1 MQITMKKQQEKIM
14 TLSERYKNICEEY
27 SKRFCACAGIQGE
40 WAGDYT
46 IFFTEY
52 EAYTIDDMRY
62 VVDNIDM
69 LKRKYPSSL
78 AEEIRK
84 WVDYNVD
91 VHKLGC
97 AYINLPSWLQGCPRI
112 SSHERQ
118 RLLASMDAIDK
129 VCKKLQ
135 EEFGKNEENPK
146 THKVF

>member
-146 THKVF
+146 SHKVF

>member
-1 MQITMKKQQEKIM
+1 MKKQQEKIM
-14 TLSERYKNICEEY
+14 TLSEQYKNICEEY
-27 SKRFCACAGIQGE
+27 SRRFCEIAEVKGE
-40 WAGDYT
+40 WSGDYT

-78 AEEIRK
+78 AEEIRN

-118 RLLASMDAIDK
+118 RLLDSMDAIDK